1 MQFDIFLM
9 HLDLEINRRKTSTDL
24 LVTGLGNE
32 QIILGFPWL
41 SEHNPDINWK
51 TGEFSWREIRK
62 RRLLKFP
69 Q

>member
-1 MQFDIFLM
+1 M

-24 LVTGLGNE
+24 LVAGLGNE
-32 QIILGFPWL
+32 RIILGFPWL